1 MTSTISHGA
10 STAPHSGTGPR
21 PELLQWLQ
29 NGRLTLVGADH
40 EPVSEEE
47 WLELPAAVR
56 EKALADFDRVVRG
69 NAKAAVIF
77 LGRY

>member
-1 MTSTISHGA
+1 MSSTIVHGA
-10 STAPHSGTGPR
+10 TSAPHTGTGQR

-40 EPVSEEE
+40 EPVSEED
-47 WLELPAAVR
+47 WLGLPPAIR
-56 EKALADFDRVVRG
+56 DKALADFDRVVRG

>member
-1 MTSTISHGA
+1 MSSTILHGA
-10 STAPHSGTGPR
+10 STAPHSGTGQR

-40 EPVSEEE
+40 EPLSEED
-47 WLELPAAVR
+47 WAQLPLSVR